1 MTKGGIHMFIGTRV
15 IVLCAAALGLGILL
29 ASVFP
34 SSFVVA
40 VFGLALVVMAYF
52 YFRGCR

>member
-1 MTKGGIHMFIGTRV
+1 MFCYGNRV

-29 ASVFP
+29 ASIFP
-34 SSFVVA
+34 ASFILA

-52 YFRGCR
+52 YFRRW

>member
-1 MTKGGIHMFIGTRV
+1 MFIGTRV

-34 SSFVVA
+34 SGFVVA